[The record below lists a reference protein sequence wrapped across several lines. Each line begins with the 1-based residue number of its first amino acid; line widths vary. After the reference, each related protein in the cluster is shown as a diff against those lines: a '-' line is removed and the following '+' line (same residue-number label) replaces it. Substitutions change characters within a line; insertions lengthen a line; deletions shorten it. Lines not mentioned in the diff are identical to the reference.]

1 MDSSLSD
8 AFKRVLLLSS
18 NDIDVSV
25 LEKVLEIIETSIND
39 EGKAN
44 LKILDNFEVSVISN

>member
-8 AFKRVLLLSS
+8 AFKHVLSLHS

-44 LKILDNFEVSVISN
+44 L

>member
-8 AFKRVLLLSS
+8 AFKRVLSLHS

-44 LKILDNFEVSVISN
+44 LWILDNFEVSVISN

>member
-8 AFKRVLLLSS
+8 AFKRVLSLSS